1 MLLII
6 NNNNENYTGKTFDS
20 VVKFLN
26 WKVPQLIDI
35 NENILIVVGYNEGK
49 TIFEIKEQYPNHKI
63 IIYQL
68 EQLYDYQSLWFN
80 PESTSQMVLNRT
92 KHIKNWLDNI
102 DEIWDYDIDNIE
114 FLNSLGYS
122 NIKHLPLEIC
132 DVVKFEN
139 NQRFKE
145 YDIVFFGAIN
155 KKRYDILSLLD
166 KKYNLLVICN
176 QTYLEKN
183 GFKFKNCISFCYG
196 QKLYNHI
203 FKAKIAINLHY
214 YDTNI
219 QEQVRLFELLS
230 NNISV
235 LSEKSKRNYLN
246 VEEFNS
252 IEELCNMIDEKLN
265 NIKIGISYSTFY
277 GLEFL
282 EKHIP
287 LFRNKV
293 DYIVVVHQETSF
305 YNNPEPSQNKEILKR
320 LVDNKLIDDIYYYK
334 NRGKGEVEMITKRNI
349 GLEFCKKNN
358 CDFII
363 PLDSDE
369 NYDFD
374 SLITEIK
381 FAAKNNIQTLY
392 SPIRTFYHNI
402 NFYYDDCFYV
412 PSVYKIDE
420 RIFGFSKTELIVDP
434 HRKMLEKNYMVTKT
448 PMLHYNYL
456 LETYEHKINDKIAC
470 SNKET
475 KVIYEYLKNWKPGN
489 PGMVFKLTNN
499 KRIIAEQTLI
509 SLISIKSGY
518 TSNIEIKNN
527 QVVKKIKSSVSQYKI
542 NGLELFEREIFWLT
556 KLDKYNISP
565 KIISTDKNSLAITME
580 YCGEIPTKTD
590 FESQSIQIQ
599 LLNILRVLM
608 ENHCYYNDFKID
620 NFTIKNNKLYI
631 IDFGWCPI
639 IKEDF
644 TCENTIVTNLKE
656 KPHKNIFELFD
667 IFKQQ
672 TNELNSPIIKYK
684 QLLPNT
690 TIKNNLM
697 NKYLTEKEYFQ
708 KIEEHKKINPEHW
721 VTNSNNDTY
730 QKRWEYHNN
739 TIELLKEINPSNV
752 LEAGTMGIMVNEF
765 SDTID
770 LDLPT
775 KGWRLTYK
783 PTHNHDLR
791 IFPWSN
797 IKNKQYDCFVALRV
811 FHHMKTD
818 QEKYLN
824 EMFRI
829 SNNVILAFPQSVA
842 NIYKNICLPTKE
854 IKSINSDTT
863 IIFYDKKTI
872 ENFEQPKFEIKEEP
886 KIISKLDD
894 SKLKINN
901 NPKNNNMKKSIT
913 FLCYHKVD
921 DLPQEVIQKTLQS
934 IKSQS
939 CKNIEIKILQ
949 SPKLEN
955 LLNLLSLRNGI
966 LSTNTDYFSFLAFG
980 DILEKNYC
988 EKMLSIATENDS
1000 IIYGNMQIF
1009 DDLEIS
1015 KTYLNVDRKEN
1026 SWILPIEYNCIFKSI
1041 KMDFNANSLSNLI
1054 DLTYEYSK
1062 VGNVKKSTSNKFIY
1076 KPNLE
1081 KLSKTESIRKKVKM
1095 SIGLI
1100 YSGRI
1105 ENYFP
1110 IWMESL
1116 VNDIQILNNFPELII
1131 VNNSNQFL
1139 DVSEYQKYFD
1149 NISIISGFGNIDK
1162 NLPKEEYKHQLAT
1175 MLADSYNIIL
1185 EKSTGELIHLRED
1198 DITSANNSFSKLY
1211 NFITEEN
1218 NLWKKLI
1225 GVCGVYMNRYNPNIE
1240 NFVNRQIPQTN
1251 PQFTKVEYTGTGYI
1265 IFWKETAPYFN
1276 ANESKTKAHDWSWCD
1291 EVYKNGNHILMDL
1304 SSKVK
1309 HWLTIDRYIQ
1319 HKSED
1324 ITPQLTYSKKTRY

>member
-1 MLLII
+1 MLQII
-6 NNNNENYTGKTFDS
+6 NNNEDYTGKTFDS
-20 VVKFLN
+20 VLKFLN
-26 WKVPQLIDI
+26 WKAPQLVNI

-49 TIFEIKEQYPNHKI
+49 TIFEIKQQYPNYKI

-68 EQLYDYQSLWFN
+68 EQLFGYQSLWFN
-80 PESTSQMVLNRT
+80 PKSTSSMVINRT
-92 KHIKNWLDNI
+92 KHIKNWLDNV
-102 DEIWDYDIDNIE
+102 DEIWDYDLDNIE

-132 DVVKFEN
+132 NSVKFEN
-139 NQRFKE
+139 NQLYKE
-145 YDIVFFGAIN
+145 YDIVFFGCIN
-155 KKRYDILSLLD
+155 KKRYDILTILD

-176 QTYLEKN
+176 QKYLEKN

-196 QKLYNHI
+196 QELYNFI

-230 NNISV
+230 NDVEI

-246 VEEFNS
+246 VKEFNN
-252 IEELCNMIDEKLN
+252 IDELCNMIDEKLN

-282 EKHIP
+282 EKYIP
-287 LFRNKV
+287 TFRNKV
-293 DYIVVVHQETSF
+293 DYIVVVHQEISF
-305 YNNPEPSQNKEILKR
+305 YNNPEPIQNKEILKR
-320 LVDNKLIDDIYYYK
+320 LLDNKLIDDIYYYK
-334 NRGKGEVEMITKRNI
+334 NRGKGESEMIAKRNI
-349 GLEFCKKNN
+349 GLELCKKNK
-358 CDFII
+358 CDYII

-374 SLITEIK
+374 SLISEIK
-381 FAAKNNIQTLY
+381 FATKNNIQTLY
-392 SPIRTFYHNI
+392 SPIRTFYYNE

-412 PSVYKIDE
+412 PSAYKIDE
-420 RIFGFSKTELIVDP
+420 RLFGYSKTEVIVDP
-434 HRKMLEKNYMVTKT
+434 YRKMLEKNYMITST

-456 LETYEHKINDKIAC
+456 LETYENKINDKIAC
-470 SNKET
+470 PSNET
-475 KVIYEYLKNWKPGN
+475 KIIYNYLKTWTSDKPA
-489 PGMVFKLTNN
+489 MVFQLSGN
-499 KRIIAEQTLI
+499 KRIIGKQNLK
-509 SLISIKSGY
+509 SLIQNKFGY
-518 TSNIEIKNN
+518 TSIIEIKNN
-527 QVVKKIKSSVSQYKI
+527 QVVKKIKSSLSQYKI
-542 NGLELFEREIFWLT
+542 NGLELFEREIFWLK
-556 KLDKYNISP
+556 KLEKHNISP
-565 KIISTDKNSLAITME
+565 KIISTDKNTLSIIME
-580 YCGEIPTKTD
+580 YCGETPVKTD
-590 FESQSIQIQ
+590 FESQNIQIQ
-599 LLNILRVLM
+599 LLNILRILM
-608 ENHCYYNDFKID
+608 ENHCYYNDFKLN

-631 IDFGWCPI
+631 IDFGWCPV

-644 TCENTIVTNLKE
+644 TCVNTIVSNLKE

-667 IFKQQ
+667 IFNQQ
-672 TNELNSPIIKYK
+672 LNEIKLSNIKYK
-684 QLLPNT
+684 NNVIPNVIPNQT
-690 TIKNNLM
+690 SNIVNN
-697 NKYLTEKEYFQ
+697 YLTEKEYFQ

-730 QKRWEYHNN
+730 QKRWEYHQN
-739 TIELLKEINPSNV
+739 TIDLCKSINPKNII
-752 LEAGTMGIMVNEF
+752 EAGTMGILINKN

-775 KGWRLTYK
+775 KGWRLTYV
-783 PTHNHDLR
+783 PTYNHDLTK
-791 IFPWSN
+791 FPWAN
-797 IKNKQYDCFVALRV
+797 IKDKQYDCFIALRV
-811 FHHMKTD
+811 FHHMKTE
-818 QEKYLN
+818 QEKYLT

-829 SNNVILAFPQSVA
+829 SNNVILALPQLVV

-863 IIFYDKKTI
+863 IIFYDKNTI
-872 ENFEQPKFEIKEEP
+872 ENFKQLKIEKP
-886 KIISKLDD
+886 KIISKLDN

-901 NPKNNNMKKSIT
+901 NPKNNDMKKSIT
-913 FLCYHKVD
+913 FLCYHKNN
-921 DLPQEVIQKTLQS
+921 DLSQEIIQKTLQS

-949 SPKLEN
+949 SSLDK
-955 LLNLLSLRNGI
+955 LLNLVNNNQI
-966 LSTNTDYFSFLAFG
+966 TTDYFSFLAFG

-988 EKMLSIATENDS
+988 EKMLSIASENDS
-1000 IIYGNMQIF
+1000 IIYGNTQIF
-1009 DDLEIS
+1009 NDSEIL

-1041 KMDFNANSLSNLI
+1041 NIKFVENSLSNLI

-1062 VGNVKKSTSNKFIY
+1062 IGNIIKCTSNKFIY
-1076 KPNLE
+1076 KPNFE
-1081 KLSKTESIRKKVKM
+1081 KLNKTESIRKKVKM
-1095 SIGLI
+1095 TIGLI

-1116 VNDIQILNNFPELII
+1116 INDIQILNNFPELII

-1162 NLPKEEYKHQLAT
+1162 NISKEEYKFQLAT

-1185 EKSTGELIHLRED
+1185 EKAIGELIHLRED
-1198 DITSANNSFSKLY
+1198 DITSANNSFNKLY

-1218 NLWKKLI
+1218 NLQKKLL
-1225 GVCGVYMNRYNPNIE
+1225 GVCGIYMNRYNTNVDKFI
-1240 NFVNRQIPQTN
+1240 NRVIPETQ
-1251 PQFTKVEYTGTGYI
+1251 PQFTNIEYTGTGYI
-1265 IFWKETAPYFN
+1265 IFWKEIAPYFN

-1291 EVYKNGNHILMDL
+1291 EIYKNGNHILMDL

-1309 HWLTIDRYIQ
+1309 HWLSIDKYIQ
-1319 HKSED
+1319 HKNED
-1324 ITPQLTYSKKTRY
+1324 ITPQLTYSKKNRY

>member
-1 MLLII
+1 MLSII
-6 NNNNENYTGKTFDS
+6 NNNTGYTGKTFDS
-20 VVKFLN
+20 VIKFLN
-26 WKVPQLIDI
+26 WKVPQIINI

-49 TIFEIKEQYPNHKI
+49 NIFEIKEQYPNHKI

-68 EQLYDYQSLWFN
+68 EQLYGYQSLWFN
-80 PESTSQMVLNRT
+80 PESTSSMVLNRT
-92 KHIKNWLDNI
+92 KHIKNWLDNV
-102 DEIWDYDIDNIE
+102 DVIWDYDLDNIE

-122 NIKHLPLEIC
+122 NIKHLSLEIC

-155 KKRYDILSLLD
+155 QKRYDILSLLD

-183 GFKFKNCISFCYG
+183 GFKFKNCIPFCYG
-196 QKLYNHI
+196 QELYNHI

-305 YNNPEPSQNKEILKR
+305 YNNPEPLQNKEILKR

-334 NRGKGEVEMITKRNI
+334 NRGRGEVEMITKRNI

-381 FAAKNNIQTLY
+381 FAVKNNIQTLY

-434 HRKMLEKNYMVTKT
+434 HRKMLEKNYMVTET

-470 SNKET
+470 SNIET
-475 KVIYEYLKNWKPGN
+475 KIIYEYLKNWKPGN
-489 PGMVFKLTNN
+489 PGMVFKLVNN
-499 KRIIAEQTLI
+499 KRIIAEQQLI
-509 SLISIKSGY
+509 SLISNKSGY
-518 TSNIEIKNN
+518 TSTIEIKNN

-672 TNELNSPIIKYK
+672 ANKINEFNSPIIKYK
-684 QLLPNT
+684 QILPNT
-690 TIKNNLM
+690 TKNKLM

-721 VTNSNNDTY
+721 VTNNNNNTY

-739 TIELLKEINPSNV
+739 TIELLKEINPSNI
-752 LEAGTMGIMVNEF
+752 LEAGTMGIMINEF

-872 ENFEQPKFEIKEEP
+872 ENFKQPTSTTSSTSSNISTIQITKHQYKE
-886 KIISKLDD
+886 
-894 SKLKINN
+894 KINLSSN
-901 NPKNNNMKKSIT
+901 YSKTIT
-913 FLCYHKVD
+913 IITYGD
-921 DLPQEVIQKTLQS
+921 DNSEISNKCLQS
-934 IKSQS
+934 IKAQINVNKQNITLIDVKTLNIPKIIKELKTDYLMFLN
-939 CKNIEIKILQ
+939 KNDIISKNYISEMLKMFDIHTGLVYCPIQKFENVIEFINPNKDRNTFIW
-949 SPKLEN
+949 KN
-955 LLNLLSLRNGI
+955 LYINSSAV
-966 LSTNTDYFSFLAFG
+966 LSTNYLK
-980 DILEKNYC
+980 ILN
-988 EKMLSIATENDS
+988 
-1000 IIYGNMQIF
+1000 IYDTITTITIE
-1009 DDLEIS
+1009 DLFFQLNNIS
-1015 KTYLNVDRKEN
+1015 KIKKSLATQYVRLNETN
-1026 SWILPIEYNCIFKSI
+1026 IPI
-1041 KMDFNANSLSNLI
+1041 DFNALI
-1054 DLTYEYSK
+1054 HK
-1062 VGNVKKSTSNKFIY
+1062 NVKLT
-1076 KPNLE
+1076 
-1081 KLSKTESIRKKVKM
+1081 T
-1095 SIGLI
+1095 GLI
-1100 YSGRI
+1100 YSNRLGEQFFHKWI
-1105 ENYFP
+1105 N
-1110 IWMESL
+1110 SL
-1116 VNDIQILNNFPELII
+1116 IQDVQILNNFSELII
-1131 VNNSNQFL
+1131 VNNSTIELPIN
-1139 DVSEYQKYFD
+1139 EYKKYFENIKIIKGTG
-1149 NISIISGFGNIDK
+1149 NISKTKFSKD
-1162 NLPKEEYKHQLAT
+1162 EYKKHLAE
-1175 MLADSYNIIL
+1175 MLADSYNIIM
-1185 EKSTGELIHLRED
+1185 EQAIGDLIHLRED
-1198 DITSANNSFSKLY
+1198 DLISANNSFCKIY
-1211 NFITEEN
+1211 NTLIKNQQEN
-1218 NLWKKLI
+1218 LL
-1225 GVCGVYMNRYNPNIE
+1225 GVSGIYLNRYNPDINNKI
-1240 NFVNRQIPQTN
+1240 NKTSIDKP
-1251 PQFTKVEYTGTGYI
+1251 TKLIKIGYTGTGYM
-1265 IFWKETAPYFN
+1265 IFWKELAPKFSAPEY
-1276 ANESKTKAHDWSWCD
+1276 KIKAHDWSWCD
-1291 EVYKNGNHILMDL
+1291 LVYKEN
-1304 SSKVK
+1304 K
-1309 HWLTIDRYIQ
+1309 HLLIDISANVQHWIEIDKFIQ
-1319 HKSED
+1319 HNNED
-1324 ITPQLTYSKKTRY
+1324 IIPSLTYSKINR